1 MEIELFKIFL
11 TGEVMK
17 KIALFLS
24 IVFVLAGCAENT
36 GNINPYENSAA
47 YLGFSTKELIR
58 LKGAPGAVA
67 VLPTGESVWTYKSL
81 KTIEG
86 AKQSSGGVSGTP
98 VTSWVETTSF
108 IIGSA
113 GTVKSYSTAVENK

>member
-1 MEIELFKIFL
+1 
-11 TGEVMK
+11 MK
-17 KIALFLS
+17 KITLFISILFILS
-24 IVFVLAGCAENT
+24 GCASNT
-36 GNINPYENSAA
+36 DNINPYESSAA

-81 KTIEG
+81 KTIEASEQVVGSDSG
-86 AKQSSGGVSGTP
+86 AP

-108 IIGSA
+108 IIGGA